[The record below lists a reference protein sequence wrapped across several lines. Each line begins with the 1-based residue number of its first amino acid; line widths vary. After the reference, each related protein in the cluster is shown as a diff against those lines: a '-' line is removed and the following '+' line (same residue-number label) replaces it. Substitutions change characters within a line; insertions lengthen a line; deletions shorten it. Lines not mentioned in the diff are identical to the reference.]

1 MGASFVFIAGSIYA
15 RHKSKRTAGIAAAAV
30 NYFLL
35 LPLFEGFMPL
45 NGAHHCVRRILPFIY
60 TKLDVALFKRL
71 ALDQRT
77 AHQRAHHGAV

>member
-1 MGASFVFIAGSIYA
+1 MGTSFVFIAGSIYA

-45 NGAHHCVRRILPFIY
+45 NELI
-60 TKLDVALFKRL
+60 
-71 ALDQRT
+71 T
-77 AHQRAHHGAV
+77 AFDAYSLSSIRSWMSRCSTPCP